1 MLFVLVV
8 GTDVCNKSEA
18 FFGNCFRNMCLT
30 FAKTRFYGFRS
41 RSEFSLLILEVSFSV
56 NILVEKM
63 TLECIFKF
71 SNVFPLPALRS
82 WMGEVG
88 RQGWVRWYTIDPPAP
103 LCPCNMYICR
113 EQILWVIVNTN
124 YNSSGFGSRKSVLK
138 NVVQLPWFLKK
149 DLQTIHRTFFLFH
162 FFTALCSRQILDC
175 FDF

>member
-63 TLECIFKF
+63 TLLSVF
-71 SNVFPLPALRS
+71 SNFRMFSRS
-82 WMGEVG
+82 
-88 RQGWVRWYTIDPPAP
+88 RPFARGWVRWVARGGCAGTPLTPRPPYAHVT
-103 LCPCNMYICR
+103 CTY
-113 EQILWVIVNTN
+113 VVNK
-124 YNSSGFGSRKSVLK
+124 SFG
-138 NVVQLPWFLKK
+138 
-149 DLQTIHRTFFLFH
+149 
-162 FFTALCSRQILDC
+162 
-175 FDF
+175 